1 MSWSDPKN
9 NFTTLLDQKRRAG
22 MPLVDLSVSNPTE
35 TFTDYPHARI
45 REAFLALNTFQ
56 YQPEPLGAEAARTAI
71 AGWYRRRGITIEPG
85 QLALTASTSEAY
97 ALLFK
102 LLCNPGDEIV
112 VPTPSYPL
120 FDYLALLESVKPV
133 PYRLAY
139 DGNWFIDFPSLQAA
153 ISPRT
158 RAIVTVNPNNPTGS
172 FLKAPEAEQ
181 LIAIAQQ
188 RNLPVI
194 SDEVFMDFPLVTS
207 EGRVRTLIGRDTILS
222 FSLNGLSKTA
232 GMPQMK
238 LAWIAMNGPSE
249 ARAAARTRLE
259 LLLDT
264 YLSVGTPVQDAL
276 PDLLEIGG
284 EMHAQVTA
292 RLESNWTALATLL
305 ESSPVQQLHVE
316 GGWSAILRLPNVL
329 PEETWVTHL
338 LADCGVVVQP
348 GYFFDI
354 LSGANV
360 VVSLITPPEI
370 FIEGIRRIRHFAGQV

>member
-1 MSWSDPKN
+1 
-9 NFTTLLDQKRRAG
+9 
-22 MPLVDLSVSNPTE
+22 MPLLDLSVANPTE
-35 TFTDYPHARI
+35 TFNDYPHARV
-45 REAFLALNTFQ
+45 REAFHDLKTFQ
-56 YQPEPLGAEAARTAI
+56 YRPEPLGSEAARVAI
-71 AGWYRRRGITIEPG
+71 AGWYRRRGITIESD
-85 QLALTASTSEAY
+85 QLALTASTTEAY

-112 VPTPSYPL
+112 VPAPSYPL

-139 DGNWFIDFPSLQAA
+139 DGSWFIDFSSLQAA

-158 RAIVTVNPNNPTGS
+158 RAIVAVNPNNPTGS
-172 FLKAPEAEQ
+172 FLKEAEAGR
-181 LIAIAQQ
+181 LIAIAEQ

-238 LAWIAMNGPSE
+238 LAWIAMNGPAE
-249 ARAAARTRLE
+249 AQAVARTRLE

-264 YLSVGTPVQDAL
+264 YLSVGTPVQEAL
-276 PDLLEIGG
+276 PDLLAIGL
-284 EMHAQVTA
+284 EMQAQIIA
-292 RLESNWTALATLL
+292 RLASNRDALVTLL
-305 ESSPVQQLHVE
+305 ERSPAHTLHVE

-329 PEETWVTHL
+329 PEETWVTRL

-348 GYFFDI
+348 GYFFDM

-370 FIEGIRRIRHFAGQV
+370 FIEGIRRIRHLAGQV